1 MKVDIK
7 RLIKFYD
14 EDPSVKSHS
23 NAIKTLAGEELGF
36 ALLMEYFKRQKRKV
50 KHLDV
55 PCNTGN
61 RKGPRLDGWLK
72 ASGDNGEEVYY
83 QVEVKSWSFHG
94 VGGNAKPLKYEC
106 TQARLAKFKQE
117 EWQRYWADGQFKQ
130 PTLNKVLRRM
140 KPPSRDATVK
150 PLACIWTAVH
160 PKGEATPFFEVATA
174 ENQHFDSVSV
184 FSMSGFLR
192 GLGQEYLELDLPITS
207 ERIQWLQRIFCVTGE
222 KT

>member
-1 MKVDIK
+1 MWRTLTSNFKSNEAHPIKVDIPK
-7 RLIKFYD
+7 LIKFYD
-14 EDPSVKSHS
+14 EDSSVQLHS
-23 NAIKTLAGEELGF
+23 NAFKTLAGEELGF
-36 ALLMEYFKRQKRKV
+36 ALLMEYFKRQNRKV
-50 KHLDV
+50 ECLSG
-55 PCNTGN
+55 PCTTGN
-61 RKGPRLDGWLK
+61 RKGPRLDAWLK
-72 ASGDNGEEVYY
+72 ANGDNGEVVYY

-94 VGGNAKPLKYEC
+94 VGKNNSKKLKYKC
-106 TQARLAKFKQE
+106 TQARLAEFKQE

-174 ENQHFDSVSV
+174 EHQHFDSVCV

-192 GLGQEYLELDLPITS
+192 GLGQEYLELAG
-207 ERIQWLQRIFCVTGE
+207 C
-222 KT
+222 